1 MVFFFFFFRLCS
13 VDAFRHHRHVS
24 AGGTVCEET
33 ENTGMP
39 CESFFRFCF
48 RRKKRTIRCCAAFL
62 GLGKPSMP
70 PTTSPGDNTHTKRK
84 PASVF
89 SSCRSSVQVLRFFF
103 FIIFFFISSGLLF
116 VVFIFIF
123 YVRYLSWSSSSS
135 LLITKH
141 PRGFLFSKKSESDS
155 LHQPHCHIKPPRFAA
170 SLGRTFKSELGS
182 RALCIYAT
190 TRSRRARRGMLPRSV
205 NRLRARLCEV
215 PDERGLLR
223 MDVAKQNDVDVQIY
237 GGETGE
243 RRDFRNGKANGVYVV
258 NWQPAARH
266 FHFFSTKKKKKCCGS
281 WETVLRN
288 LGGDLSTLR
297 HSPQAFCRLSLAWI
311 LEYSTTRKYI

>member
-1 MVFFFFFFRLCS
+1 MHRYSVFRFSRIPPSAQPSTHFHPVDFSFLFYNGFFFFFFFRLCS

-103 FIIFFFISSGLLF
+103 FHYFFLYLLWPLVRCFYIYFLRSLPLLVFFFFFAHHKTSSG
-116 VVFIFIF
+116 V
-123 YVRYLSWSSSSS
+123 S
-135 LLITKH
+135 
-141 PRGFLFSKKSESDS
+141 
-155 LHQPHCHIKPPRFAA
+155 
-170 SLGRTFKSELGS
+170 
-182 RALCIYAT
+182 
-190 TRSRRARRGMLPRSV
+190 
-205 NRLRARLCEV
+205 
-215 PDERGLLR
+215 
-223 MDVAKQNDVDVQIY
+223 
-237 GGETGE
+237 
-243 RRDFRNGKANGVYVV
+243 
-258 NWQPAARH
+258 
-266 FHFFSTKKKKKCCGS
+266 FFEK
-281 WETVLRN
+281 E
-288 LGGDLSTLR
+288 
-297 HSPQAFCRLSLAWI
+297 
-311 LEYSTTRKYI
+311 